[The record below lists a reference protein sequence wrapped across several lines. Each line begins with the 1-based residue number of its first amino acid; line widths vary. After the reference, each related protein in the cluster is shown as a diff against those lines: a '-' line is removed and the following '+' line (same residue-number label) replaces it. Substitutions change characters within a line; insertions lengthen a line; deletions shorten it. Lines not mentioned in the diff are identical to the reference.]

1 MGRGGER
8 ERERE
13 DGRGIRLT
21 LGSRLDGRIRDG
33 DDKKQPLRRDGIT
46 TIHPPSPSRP
56 HPYFSAYN
64 CATTEIVP
72 FLFRSRYEYTAAT
85 TIIAT

>member
-1 MGRGGER
+1 MGEGGER
-8 ERERE
+8 ERER
-13 DGRGIRLT
+13 GRPRYPSDVRI
-21 LGSRLDGRIRDG
+21 SLDGRIRDG
-33 DDKKQPLRRDGIT
+33 GDKKQPLRRDGIT